1 MSDFMAK
8 LKNRPVDRT
17 YTVSGALMDITK
29 SVHGMYRLVECKRKT
44 VTDDELAEL
53 EEMARRALKIY
64 QRVEG
69 EDKWKI

>member
-1 MSDFMAK
+1 MSDFMVN

-17 YTVSGALMDITK
+17 YTVSGTLMDISK

-53 EEMARRALKIY
+53 EQMARRALKIY

>member
-1 MSDFMAK
+1 MSDFMVN
-8 LKNRPVDRT
+8 LKNRPIERT
-17 YTVSGALMDITK
+17 YTVSGTLMDISK

-53 EEMARRALKIY
+53 EQMARRALKIY

>member
-1 MSDFMAK
+1 MSDFMVN
-8 LKNRPVDRT
+8 LKNRPVDRA
-17 YTVSGALMDITK
+17 YTVSGTLMDISK

-53 EEMARRALKIY
+53 EQMARRALKIY

>member
-17 YTVSGALMDITK
+17 YTVSGTLMSISK
-29 SVHGMYRLVECKRKT
+29 SVHGMYRLVECKNKT

-53 EEMARRALKIY
+53 EAMARRAEKIY
-64 QRVEG
+64 QRVKE
-69 EDKWKI
+69 EKRYER

>member
-1 MSDFMAK
+1 MSDFMVN
-8 LKNRPVDRT
+8 LKNRPIERT
-17 YTVSGALMDITK
+17 YTVSGTLMDISK
-29 SVHGMYRLVECKRKT
+29 SVHGMYRLVEFKNKT

-53 EEMARRALKIY
+53 EAMARRALKIY